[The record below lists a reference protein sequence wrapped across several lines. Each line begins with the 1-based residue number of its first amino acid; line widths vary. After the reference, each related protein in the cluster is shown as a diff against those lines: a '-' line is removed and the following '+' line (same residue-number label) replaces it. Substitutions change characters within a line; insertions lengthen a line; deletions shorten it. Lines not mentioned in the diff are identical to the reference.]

1 MTRKEALYN
10 SKLAVLAYSNR
21 DQINWEEYGLLL
33 VKWIENKKSDTQGFV
48 AIKGKTIYITW
59 RGSESKKDF
68 QNDASIDKVPFI
80 NEGEKVHIGFKS
92 AWESVLED
100 TYNAIDN
107 ALENLQG
114 EAINIVVTG
123 HSLGGATTLYAYS
136 IKKHYSNYN
145 VSSTTIGSPRVGNK
159 VFKENY
165 DNSSID
171 TLRIVHNNDLVTHT
185 PYIKFYHVNY
195 QLRLDNNGN
204 ELKRDK
210 SLKSFWLYVKSIFSG
225 KNIKDHM
232 GDGYLKALENW
243 AKSNQID

>member
-107 ALENLQG
+107 ALENLQE
-114 EAINIVVTG
+114 EATNIVVTG
-123 HSLGGATTLYAYS
+123 HSLGGAIATLYAYS
-136 IKKHYSNYN
+136 IKKHYPNYN

-159 VFKENY
+159 IFKENY

-243 AKSNQID
+243 VEK